1 MQRSTTAGLPRD
13 ARLRGRD
20 AFGRLF
26 REGEGLRRGQLVVKY
41 RALPHQT
48 PGGEPKVTA
57 GFVTR
62 RNAGSAVKRN
72 RLRRVMRETYRLDR
86 QRFTETLP
94 DGLDLDLVILWSGTP
109 EQALRPGFA
118 SIASDMRSALGAIS
132 SRLRKRADGRAEQR

>member
-1 MQRSTTAGLPRD
+1 MRLRAVPEKISPGRSHRNVPSLFLPEQATMQRSTTAGLPRH

-41 RALPHQT
+41 RAVPRQT
-48 PGGEPKVTA
+48 PGEGSRVTA

-62 RNAGSAVKRN
+62 RNAGPAVKRN

-86 QRFTETLP
+86 QRFTEALP
-94 DGLDLDLVILWSGTP
+94 DGLDLDLVIL
-109 EQALRPGFA
+109 
-118 SIASDMRSALGAIS
+118 
-132 SRLRKRADGRAEQR
+132 